1 MDELQA
7 RFRAIRSL
15 PTDMNLA
22 KQPYPEFEHLEDGQR
37 QGEANVV
44 ELSSRQADA
53 SPSDA
58 LPAQRTAKRKQGS
71 VAKRKPET
79 AQKAFPFRQ
88 LRDGHQQPYIDEF
101 KRLEAQAERINQ
113 LLAERKRKKAQA
125 DPAGALTDG
134 DSLPPAAL
142 ASKKKAT
149 RGSRKT
155 PRSPE
160 VSPMPAPDDDTEALE
175 AQAERINQ
183 LLKALETALVE
194 SEAMPHSGTIAPGIA
209 DEQVQTSHPAAAA
222 AQATPAVGDEVFASG
237 TYRHGANA
245 RPFAA
250 NQQHVTHSTDQ
261 QAQHEAT
268 ETAQALRYLASRD
281 LGREQVDP
289 SIAGTSQ
296 TGGRRSRDRG
306 RPPRTVQGSLPTRR
320 YGLQLR
326 RFLHMPQKPFDKVGD
341 AVLWIVLAAAI
352 RVGAR
357 FLLAM
362 VPALTP
368 VFVLLM
374 FAPAA
379 LAVYLAMFVPRAG
392 FVSIYRLFLIMLGL
406 LLGGRL

>member
-1 MDELQA
+1 MIYDSYAPFYDASGQVRFAMLTAQYLGEILQ
-7 RFRAIRSL
+7 RHPL
-15 PTDMNLA
+15 
-22 KQPYPEFEHLEDGQR
+22 DGQ
-37 QGEANVV
+37 QVLDVACGIGTQALGLAQAGYIVTGSD
-44 ELSSRQADA
+44 SSAA
-53 SPSDA
+53 
-58 LPAQRTAKRKQGS
+58 S
-71 VAKRKPET
+71 VAR
-79 AQKAFPFRQ
+79 
-88 LRDGHQQPYIDEF
+88 
-101 KRLEAQAERINQ
+101 
-113 LLAERKRKKAQA
+113 
-125 DPAGALTDG
+125 
-134 DSLPPAAL
+134 
-142 ASKKKAT
+142 
-149 RGSRKT
+149 
-155 PRSPE
+155 
-160 VSPMPAPDDDTEALE
+160 
-175 AQAERINQ
+175 
-183 LLKALETALVE
+183 
-194 SEAMPHSGTIAPGIA
+194 
-209 DEQVQTSHPAAAA
+209 
-222 AQATPAVGDEVFASG
+222 
-237 TYRHGANA
+237 
-245 RPFAA
+245 
-250 NQQHVTHSTDQ
+250 
-261 QAQHEAT
+261 AQHEAT